1 MDKEGIIILE
11 CLACNSA
18 GKTALMTSEIR
29 EIFQGIT
36 ERFEVPI
43 RIGGRCE
50 ANVFYRV
57 DCLDER
63 DLKVLAGYVAE
74 RIVKVCQPALPEKLI
89 NLPGGYTELATFL
102 STELAPA
109 GEALEVIAYEELNPH
124 NGNSHA
130 LKGSQVI
137 LVNDVITTARSCL
150 EAHTQVTMMGASVL
164 CWAALVDRTFGPGP
178 VPVVAAFTG
187 EPVTL
192 LENLP

>member
-1 MDKEGIIILE
+1 M
-11 CLACNSA
+11 S
-18 GKTALMTSEIR
+18 SEIR
-29 EIFQGIT
+29 EIFQEIT

-57 DCLDER
+57 DCLDEEQ
-63 DLKVLAGYVAE
+63 LEVLASYVAQ
-74 RIVKVCQPALPEKLI
+74 RIIKVCQPALPEKLV

-102 STELAPA
+102 STELAPP
-109 GEALEVIAYEELNPH
+109 GESLEVIAYEDLNPH
-124 NGNSHA
+124 NGNSHI
-130 LKGSQVI
+130 LKGNQVV

-178 VPVVAAFTG
+178 VPVVASFTG

-192 LENLP
+192 LEEMP